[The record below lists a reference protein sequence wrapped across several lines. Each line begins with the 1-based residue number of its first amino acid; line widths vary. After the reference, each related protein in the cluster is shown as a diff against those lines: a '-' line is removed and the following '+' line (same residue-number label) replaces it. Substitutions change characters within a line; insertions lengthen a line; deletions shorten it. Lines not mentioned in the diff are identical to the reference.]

1 MERLNISHLITDEI
15 TFVNDFCIQD
25 YFSHCLNN
33 KSYCIP
39 LCMTFIVPR
48 RNAQKKKKNEIIS
61 SLQLQR
67 HTLHKFIP
75 LHSDLLFEW
84 QRTEGKTTE
93 QEVSHRDLMLV
104 AEKELVATQ
113 LLPAQKYS
121 HLPLH

>member
-1 MERLNISHLITDEI
+1 
-15 TFVNDFCIQD
+15 
-25 YFSHCLNN
+25 
-33 KSYCIP
+33 
-39 LCMTFIVPR
+39 MTFIVPR
-48 RNAQKKKKNEIIS
+48 CNAQKKKKKNEIIS